1 MRFLHLDYILNF
13 LSIIRDFN
21 IFYISNMVTLLNFN
35 FILLIFPHFILSF
48 YAVYTFIIIDYDVY
62 VTKMKQILYLKQ

>member
-1 MRFLHLDYILNF
+1 
-13 LSIIRDFN
+13 
-21 IFYISNMVTLLNFN
+21 MVTLLNFN